1 MGLRDEDLLTIAEV
15 ASILHVSVSSV
26 HRWIGSGK
34 LKAIKLPSGHYRIR
48 AGDVEALL
56 HET

>member
-1 MGLRDEDLLTIAEV
+1 MLTIGDV
-15 ASILHVSVSSV
+15 LRILHVSVSSV
-26 HRWIGSGK
+26 HRWIGNGK
-34 LKAIKLPSGHYRIR
+34 LKALKLPSGHYRIQ